1 MKWNDGPLE
10 HHQANGSD
18 AEGLCIFRWE
28 RDGSV
33 SELWVRSPAS
43 WKVWTL
49 LVKARD
55 VTYAA
60 GPPAGGRSDW
70 AVRAE
75 MLLPSMRLSDIRI
88 SLGEPGRPQGLQP
101 VDMLVMSS
109 SVAGSSYRS
118 VVTFSGQGRLN
129 DILTWNKAKGRVN
142 AKYKQHSVKVC
153 YSGPAWADVQMSGI
167 RRLQPSHKH
176 SWMIPGKIA
185 AESANGW
192 KNNTLTM
199 IPIMCRRQWDGIST
213 FSCLKSTLRVNISGI
228 LTFLL
233 GSTCSQWNWSSSPSR
248 SPTWTWEQMSF
259 CWPKTWRLCR
269 LRSCSA
275 TLPECRRTLDKTPLL
290 TPFTGHLRWY

>member
-1 MKWNDGPLE
+1 MEW
-10 HHQANGSD
+10 
-18 AEGLCIFRWE
+18 R
-28 RDGSV
+28 
-33 SELWVRSPAS
+33 
-43 WKVWTL
+43 
-49 LVKARD
+49 
-55 VTYAA
+55 
-60 GPPAGGRSDW
+60 
-70 AVRAE
+70 AVRASSSKRQWCRRSLYIQ
-75 MLLPSMRLSDIRI
+75 MRKGWQRQRVVGAKPGLLKGLNVVSESTRRYICRRPPCWGAQW
-88 SLGEPGRPQGLQP
+88 LGSAGRDAATKHASKWHSNKSREPGRPQGLQP

-153 YSGPAWADVQMSGI
+153 YSGPARADVQMSGI